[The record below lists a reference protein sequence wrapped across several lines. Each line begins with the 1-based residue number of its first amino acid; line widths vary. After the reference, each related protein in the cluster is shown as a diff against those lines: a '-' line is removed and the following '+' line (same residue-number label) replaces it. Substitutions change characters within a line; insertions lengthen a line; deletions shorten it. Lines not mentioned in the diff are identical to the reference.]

1 MKKLCLG
8 QVFCLSGLAC
18 LALLLG
24 ACAER
29 SMMSSFQ
36 DITSDSQRLGFF
48 MSHDRQFSGVSLTGF
63 IASPAP
69 GFLYAHSPARGPMAA
84 VGITG
89 GDKSYIV
96 TKTVESSLSD
106 TEFKQIKQTM
116 EDIKL
121 LSMQLVQ
128 LRMDKAM
135 ESLEDLQGEI
145 DKSLADSFK
154 ELFDDLKEDVQ
165 KSLDTDPVEQL
176 RADAKADLDAA
187 QKSDEA
193 ERALLEQSIKDAK
206 AEIANARLA
215 ELAPIREAIARL
227 HPDDKGARDLAA
239 AKDQPAAT
247 IETVEAQLAL
257 KEKRLAEMVSTP
269 GVLIFRWAAQNVSD
283 ASANL
288 AGIMGGGGQSEK
300 TLGGYAIVSGL
311 RMATLYIGSDIHE
324 MWKNAVHKPEVTSKP
339 MVTTMVAQA
348 RRIAYVSELNLQ
360 QLFAMKAEL
369 DAERLGKIAA
379 DWQTMLKLTLAVSM
393 ARVAQMSNTGVIG
406 DMVVT
411 VHSLAD
417 LYTQEK
423 GAAKAVAT
431 DGAAGTKDGDKAV
444 AKGDAEPATTEG
456 GKQAAK
462 DTPQQAPA
470 GEDGFMKGV
479 RDASLRKILN
489 TELKALGVEQ
499 QAVAREDSQAPA
511 PFPFDNWTTFYHVS
525 TDLKTLRSMVQKD
538 DAAKTD

>member
-1 MKKLCLG
+1 MRKLFLG
-8 QVFCLSGLAC
+8 QILCLSGLAC

-89 GDKSYIV
+89 GGKSYIV
-96 TKTVESSLSD
+96 TKTVESSLND
-106 TEFKQIKQTM
+106 AEFKQIKQTM

-135 ESLEDLQGEI
+135 ESLESLQGEI

-154 ELFDDLKEDVQ
+154 ELFDDLKKDVQ
-165 KSLDTDPVEQL
+165 KSLDTDPVKQL

-187 QKSDEA
+187 QKNNEA
-193 ERALLEQSIKDAK
+193 ERSLLEKSIGDAK
-206 AEIANARLA
+206 AEITNARLA

-227 HPDDKGARDLAA
+227 HPDDKGAKDLAA

-257 KEKRLAEMVSTP
+257 KEKRLAELVSTP

-379 DWQTMLKLTLAVSM
+379 NWQTMLKLTLAASM

-423 GAAKAVAT
+423 GAAKG
-431 DGAAGTKDGDKAV
+431 DAAG
-444 AKGDAEPATTEG
+444 AKGDAAGAKDDANPAAAEG

-462 DTPQQAPA
+462 DTPEPGST

-489 TELKALGVEQ
+489 TELKALGVQQ
-499 QAVAREDSQAPA
+499 QAVAQEDSQASA

-538 DAAKTD
+538 DAAKTN